1 MIKDISARTTLGAKV
16 IFPLLWLTLVG
27 AIVILGF
34 RDTSNS
40 NAFNARWALLFFW
53 LGGLLCFCFFSFPLK
68 SVKLD
73 DHHLHVSN
81 YRKKIL
87 IPLSNVEGLSQMG
100 RFVTITLKSPSEFG
114 KEIRF
119 MTRFDYRTD
128 IFTLGFGEHPVVKQ
142 LKQRA
147 GIRES

>member
-1 MIKDISARTTLGAKV
+1 MVKDISSRTTFFAKV

-27 AIVILGF
+27 AIVVLGF
-34 RDTSNS
+34 AETSHS
-40 NAFNARWALLFFW
+40 NAGNTRWGLLFFW

-73 DHHLHVSN
+73 GDDLLVSN
-81 YRKKIL
+81 YRKQIQ
-87 IPLSNVEGLSQMG
+87 IPLSNVKDVSQIG
-100 RFVTITLKSPSEFG
+100 RFVTVTFKSTSGFG

-119 MTRFDYRTD
+119 MTRFAYKIDLL
-128 IFTLGFGEHPVVKQ
+128 TLGFGEHPVVKE

-147 GIRES
+147 GIRGS